1 MKCNM
6 KTMLTTGIILLALL
20 AAAYAALPQFRSLVL
35 SLGPSLLFLLCP
47 LSMIFMM
54 AGMRSKKDDHR
65 SSPSDAAQDSQPPQ
79 SRITR

>member
-6 KTMLTTGIILLALL
+6 KTMVTTGLVLLVVL
-20 AAAYAALPQFRSLVL
+20 AGAYAALPQFRTLVL

-54 AGMRSKKDDHR
+54 KGMNNSNKGDQRAPRSDT
-65 SSPSDAAQDSQPPQ
+65 SQDPQPQ
-79 SRITR
+79 SRINK